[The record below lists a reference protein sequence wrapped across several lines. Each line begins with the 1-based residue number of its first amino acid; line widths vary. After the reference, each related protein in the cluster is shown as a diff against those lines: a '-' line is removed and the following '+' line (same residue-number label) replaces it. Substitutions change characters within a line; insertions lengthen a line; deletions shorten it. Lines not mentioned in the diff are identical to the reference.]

1 MTVLKIS
8 LKAGER
14 IFVNGAVLKADRKVT
29 LEFLNTVTFL
39 LNQHVLTPEDT
50 KTPLRQLYFMI
61 QTAIID
67 PKIAGEA
74 LEMADRSVGILRS
87 TFENREILANLEV
100 VHGYLQRGRN
110 FDCLRIIRKLFP
122 MEDLIIAGQPLPC
135 AEEVPATSPKAMVA
149 SCR

>member
-67 PKIAGEA
+67 PKIAGAA
-74 LEMADRSVGILRS
+74 LEMADHSVRMLRS
-87 TFENREILANLEV
+87 TFENKEILANLEV
-100 VHGYLQRGRN
+100 VQGYLQRGRN

-135 AEEVPATSPKAMVA
+135 AEEASATSPKAMVA